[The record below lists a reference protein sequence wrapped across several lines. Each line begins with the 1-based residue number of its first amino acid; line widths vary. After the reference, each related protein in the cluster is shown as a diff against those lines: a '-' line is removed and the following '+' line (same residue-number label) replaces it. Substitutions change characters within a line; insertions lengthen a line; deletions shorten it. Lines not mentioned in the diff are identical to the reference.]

1 MLPSNDPNRGST
13 SRAARIWPRYSRT
26 RLTFSKMQPDWQCA
40 VAWTRPLPHKS
51 QCFRDFQTQTAR
63 SEEHTSELQS
73 LMRIS
78 YAVFCLKKKKHTS
91 TKYQNSIKHRPND
104 VHSDNKQK

>member
-51 QCFRDFQTQTAR
+51 QCFRDFQTQTATKK
-63 SEEHTSELQS
+63 ECCELGRAACRARVWQYVYLS
-73 LMRIS
+73 GVAES
-78 YAVFCLKKKKHTS
+78 LKKKIRLILIAQLS
-91 TKYQNSIKHRPND
+91 T
-104 VHSDNKQK
+104 QKITN